1 MQRSWGQ
8 SELRMFEEQNG
19 QVTKDWEE
27 SRVGA
32 TQRAL
37 ILS

>member
-1 MQRSWGQ
+1 MQRSWGH

-19 QVTKDWEE
+19 QVAKDWEE
-27 SRVGA
+27 SLVGA

-37 ILS
+37 ILF